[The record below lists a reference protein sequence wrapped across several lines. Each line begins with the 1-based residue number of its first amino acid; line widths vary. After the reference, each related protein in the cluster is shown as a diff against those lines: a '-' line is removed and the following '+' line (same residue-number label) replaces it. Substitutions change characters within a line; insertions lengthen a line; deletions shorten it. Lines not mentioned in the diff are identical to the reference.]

1 MSELNHPPSPVVS
14 AVKLRKSVLD
24 MLYRAKASHLGSNMS
39 AIEILMAIYTSVDC
53 TKIRNNE
60 PDRSRVLVSKGHCA
74 AATYATMAAF
84 GIIPSSALETYHL
97 NGSTLTGHV
106 NHMVDGVEHSTGALG
121 HGINVAVG
129 CALGLRARG
138 FPDRPVFA
146 MIGDGELQEGSIWE
160 AMMFASHINLSNFIT
175 LVDNNRISSITETE
189 KVIDMRPITA
199 RFNGFGMETRQVDGH
214 NLLEILQAISSIQ
227 EGGRPGVIVCDT
239 VKGKDIPFAEW
250 QPIWHYRSLTEQQYA
265 EALAHLEKLE
275 GRA

>member
-1 MSELNHPPSPVVS
+1 
-14 AVKLRKSVLD
+14 
-24 MLYRAKASHLGSNMS
+24 
-39 AIEILMAIYTSVDC
+39 
-53 TKIRNNE
+53 
-60 PDRSRVLVSKGHCA
+60 
-74 AATYATMAAF
+74 
-84 GIIPSSALETYHL
+84 
-97 NGSTLTGHV
+97 
-106 NHMVDGVEHSTGALG
+106 
-121 HGINVAVG
+121 
-129 CALGLRARG
+129 
-138 FPDRPVFA
+138 
-146 MIGDGELQEGSIWE
+146 
-160 AMMFASHINLSNFIT
+160 MFASHINLSNFIT

-227 EGGRPGVIVCDT
+227 ESGRPGVIVCDT